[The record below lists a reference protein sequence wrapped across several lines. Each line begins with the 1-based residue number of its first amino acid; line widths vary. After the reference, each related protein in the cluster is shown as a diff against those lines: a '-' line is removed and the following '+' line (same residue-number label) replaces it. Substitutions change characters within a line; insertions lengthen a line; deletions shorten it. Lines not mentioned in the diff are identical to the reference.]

1 MRFDYQGLKR
11 GSSGDRAQDGALS
24 LQGVQVLVVDDEE
37 PIRKLVCLMLES
49 GGCQARG
56 ASGGNEALAKLGDHG
71 HELDAVIL
79 DLTMPEMNGVQVYQA
94 MQNLSWQ
101 GPVVLLSGS
110 PKYETLRQHPHLGH
124 LPYVEKPFT
133 RKELLTALEG
143 ALRSR

>member
-1 MRFDYQGLKR
+1 MRCEYRGLR
-11 GSSGDRAQDGALS
+11 RVDSGDRAQDGALS
-24 LQGVQVLVVDDEE
+24 LQGVRVLVVDDEE

-49 GGCQARG
+49 GGCRAGG
-56 ASGGNEALAKLGDHG
+56 ASGGDEALARLSDHG
-71 HELDAVIL
+71 NEVDAVIL
-79 DLTMPEMNGVQVYQA
+79 DLTMPEMNGFQVYQA

-110 PKYETLRQHPHLGH
+110 PKYETLRQNPHLGH

-143 ALRSR
+143 ALKSR